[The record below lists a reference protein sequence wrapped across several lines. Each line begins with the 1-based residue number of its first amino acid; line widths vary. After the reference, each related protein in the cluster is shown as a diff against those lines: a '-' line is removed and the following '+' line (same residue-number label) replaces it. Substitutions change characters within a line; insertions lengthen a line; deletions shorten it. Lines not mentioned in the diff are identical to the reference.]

1 MPPYLYFRSKKNS
14 TISGLLYFHRISD
27 NRMAGTPLK
36 NLRIFDDLSKKHGFQ
51 NVVITTTMWDEV
63 DEDIGAAREEELKSK
78 YWEPILGHSM
88 TRRFLHTRQSAFLVL
103 EGFIDTANRDFSL
116 LIQEELS
123 CMREHIGDNTVGLV
137 LLSKVESSVKEQ
149 DEVLK
154 RLRIEMKTTMLLGGG
169 MLESLLVEYRTIR
182 EELAVAVEEMRKVVD
197 VPIGKRLS
205 SLIG

>member
-63 DEDIGAAREEELKSK
+63 DEDLGATREEELKSK

-123 CMREHIGDNTVGLV
+123 CMREHISDAAVSLD
-137 LLSKVESSVKEQ
+137 LSKVNTC
-149 DEVLK
+149 
-154 RLRIEMKTTMLLGGG
+154 RR
-169 MLESLLVEYRTIR
+169 
-182 EELAVAVEEMRKVVD
+182 
-197 VPIGKRLS
+197 
-205 SLIG
+205 

>member
-1 MPPYLYFRSKKNS
+1 
-14 TISGLLYFHRISD
+14 
-27 NRMAGTPLK
+27 MAGTPLK
-36 NLRIFDDLSKKHGFQ
+36 NLRIFDDLSKKHGFR

-63 DEDIGAAREEELKSK
+63 DDDLGAAREEELKSK
-78 YWEPILGHSM
+78 YWEPILGHST
-88 TRRFLHTRQSAFLVL
+88 TRRFLHSRQSTFLVL

-123 CMREHIGDNTVGLV
+123 CMRAHIGDNTVGLG
-137 LLSKVESSVKEQ
+137 LLWKVETSVKEQ

-169 MLESLLVEYRTIR
+169 MLESILVQYRTIQA
-182 EELAVAVEEMRKVVD
+182 ELAVAVEEMRKAVD

-205 SLIG
+205 SLIV

>member
-1 MPPYLYFRSKKNS
+1 
-14 TISGLLYFHRISD
+14 
-27 NRMAGTPLK
+27 MAGTPLK
-36 NLRIFDDLSKKHGFQ
+36 NLHIFDDLSKKHRFQ

-63 DEDIGAAREEELKSK
+63 DEDLGATREEELKSK

-88 TRRFLHTRQSAFLVL
+88 TRRFLRTRQSAFLVL
-103 EGFIDTANRDFSL
+103 EGFINNANRNFSL
-116 LIQEELS
+116 RIQEEFS
-123 CMREHIGDNTVGLV
+123 CMREHIGDNTVGLD

-149 DEVLK
+149 DEILK

-169 MLESLLVEYRTIR
+169 MLESLLVQYRTIG